1 MAVPNLVDRV
11 QVQKL
16 LDERAQLIEVLP
28 AKEYEKEHLPKAR
41 NIPLARLTQQTTA
54 VLQRNQ
60 PLIVYCYD
68 AQ

>member
-1 MAVPNLVDRV
+1 MSNLIDRV

-28 AKEYEKEHLPKAR
+28 AKEYEAEHLPKAG
-41 NIPLARLTQQTTA
+41 NIPLTRLTRKTTA
-54 VLQRNQ
+54 ELQQNQ

>member
-1 MAVPNLVDRV
+1 MPNLVDRV

-16 LDERAQLIEVLP
+16 LDGRAQLIEVLP
-28 AKEYEKEHLPKAR
+28 AKEYEEEHLPKAR
-41 NIPLARLTQQTTA
+41 NIPLARLTQQTAA
-54 VLQRNQ
+54 VFQRNQ

>member
-1 MAVPNLVDRV
+1 MPNLIDRV

-28 AKEYEKEHLPKAR
+28 AKEYQEEHLPKAR
-41 NIPLARLTQQTTA
+41 NIPLARLTRQTTA
-54 VLQRNQ
+54 ELQRNQ